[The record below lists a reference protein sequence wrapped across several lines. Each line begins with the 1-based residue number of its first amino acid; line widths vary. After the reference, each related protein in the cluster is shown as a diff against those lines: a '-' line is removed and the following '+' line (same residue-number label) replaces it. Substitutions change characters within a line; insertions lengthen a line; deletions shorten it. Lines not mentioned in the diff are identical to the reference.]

1 MPFLPPNKQ
10 RQSTEGTKGYKEII
24 GDKSVPEIIK

>member
-10 RQSTEGTKGYKEII
+10 RQSTEGNLRAIKE
-24 GDKSVPEIIK
+24 KNKKVAEIKT